1 MQLFDG
7 SINNDYIMLCI
18 LQYGKHFIQGIKQ
31 FTIYSEGID
40 AARGGGGGVGGNPYL
55 CLFKWTQLNCSLNGI
70 SFTLL
75 FIWRGESDNFCL

>member
-31 FTIYSEGID
+31 FTIYSEGIH
-40 AARGGGGGVGGNPYL
+40 AGGGGGG
-55 CLFKWTQLNCSLNGI
+55 
-70 SFTLL
+70 
-75 FIWRGESDNFCL
+75 